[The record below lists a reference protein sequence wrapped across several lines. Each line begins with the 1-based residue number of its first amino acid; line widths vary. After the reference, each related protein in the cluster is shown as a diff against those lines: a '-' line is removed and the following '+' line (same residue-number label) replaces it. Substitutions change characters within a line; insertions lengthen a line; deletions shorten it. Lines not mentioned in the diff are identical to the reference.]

1 MTDTITNAAIS
12 GFFLLGAAMTVF
24 FLVLMCMDE
33 FGRGKK

>member
-1 MTDTITNAAIS
+1 MTDFITNAALS
-12 GFFLLGAAMTVF
+12 GFFLLGAAVTVF

>member
-1 MTDTITNAAIS
+1 MTDFITNAALS
-12 GFFLLGAAMTVF
+12 SFFLLGAAMTVF

>member
-1 MTDTITNAAIS
+1 MTDFITNAALS

-24 FLVLMCMDE
+24 FFVLMCMDE

>member
-1 MTDTITNAAIS
+1 MVDTITNAALS